1 MDFDINIILKYWPI
15 IFEGLTM
22 TLFICAI
29 ALPIGLILS
38 TGVCVIRMSQNRI
51 LKSLSIAFI
60 EVIRNTPFL
69 IQVFLVFYVLPFYGF
84 RMKPILAGICCL
96 SIYASVYFAEI
107 IRGAILSVPKHQK
120 EAAQALG
127 LSAKQIMLKIIFPQ
141 MLGYLIPPMTNM
153 GVTII
158 KESSVLSI
166 ITVAELTYYSQF
178 VIGKAF
184 APVEI
189 FSLVGLIYW
198 IITALFA
205 FGMKIIENR
214 YTYISIIEKANG
226 SIPDCA

>member
-1 MDFDINIILKYWPI
+1 MDFDVNIILKYWPL

-22 TLFICAI
+22 TLVICAI

-38 TGVCVIRMSQNRI
+38 IGVCIIRMSQNRA
-51 LKSLSIAFI
+51 LRSLSIAFI

-69 IQVFLVFYVLPFYGF
+69 IQVFLVFYVLPFYGI
-84 RMKPILAGICCL
+84 RMKPIIAGIGCL
-96 SIYASVYFAEI
+96 SIYASAYFAEI
-107 IRGAILSVPKHQK
+107 IRGAILSVPKDQN

-127 LSAKQIMLKIIFPQ
+127 LPAKQIMRKIIFPQ
-141 MLGYLIPPMTNM
+141 MLGYLIPPITNM
-153 GVTII
+153 GITII

-205 FGMKIIENR
+205 FGMRILENR
-214 YTYISIIEKANG
+214 YDFIARIENANV
-226 SIPDCA
+226 SIPGSG

>member
-1 MDFDINIILKYWPI
+1 MDFDINIIVKYWPM
-15 IFEGLTM
+15 IFKGFTM
-22 TLFICAI
+22 TLLICAI

-38 TGVCVIRMSQNRI
+38 TGVCAIRMSQNRI

-60 EVIRNTPFL
+60 EVLRNTPFL
-69 IQVFLVFYVLPFYGF
+69 IQIFLVFYVLPFYGI
-84 RMKPILAGICCL
+84 RMKPVFAGICCL
-96 SIYASVYFAEI
+96 SIYASAYFAEI
-107 IRGAILSVPKHQK
+107 IRGAILSVPKNQN

-127 LSAKQIMLKIIFPQ
+127 LPTREIMQKVIFPQ
-141 MLGYLIPPMTNM
+141 MMGYLIPPMTNM
-153 GVTII
+153 GITII

-198 IITALFA
+198 VITALFA
-205 FGMKIIENR
+205 FGMR
-214 YTYISIIEKANG
+214 IIEKRYDFISRIGGTIDSMPATR
-226 SIPDCA
+226 

>member
-15 IFEGLTM
+15 IFEGLTL
-22 TLFICAI
+22 TLFICVI

-38 TGVCVIRMSQNRI
+38 TGVCAIRMSQNWI

-69 IQVFLVFYVLPFYGF
+69 IQIFLVFYVLPFYGI
-84 RMKPILAGICCL
+84 RTKPIIAGICCL
-96 SIYASVYFAEI
+96 SIYASAYFAEI
-107 IRGAILSVPKHQK
+107 IRGAILSVPKNQN

-127 LSAKQIMLKIIFPQ
+127 VTPKQVLRKVIFPQ

-153 GVTII
+153 GITII

-205 FGMKIIENR
+205 LGMRIIENR
-214 YTYISIIEKANG
+214 YDFIARIENANV
-226 SIPDCA
+226 SIPHSG

>member
-1 MDFDINIILKYWPI
+1 MDFDINIILKYWPM
-15 IFEGLTM
+15 IFKGLNM
-22 TLFICAI
+22 TLIICAI

-38 TGVCVIRMSQNRI
+38 TGICAMRMSENRI

-60 EVIRNTPFL
+60 EVVRNTPFL
-69 IQVFLVFYVLPFYGF
+69 IQVFLVFYVLPFYGL
-84 RMKPILAGICCL
+84 RMKPIIAGVGCL
-96 SIYASVYFAEI
+96 SIYASAYFAEI
-107 IRGAILSVPKHQK
+107 IRGAILSVPKNQN

-127 LSAKQIMLKIIFPQ
+127 LPANQIMRKIIFPQ

-153 GVTII
+153 GITII

-178 VIGKAF
+178 VIGKTY

-198 IITALFA
+198 IITTLFA
-205 FGMKIIENR
+205 FVMKNIENH
-214 YTYISIIEKANG
+214 YTYIARIEKTNG
-226 SIPDCA
+226 SIPDSA

>member
-1 MDFDINIILKYWPI
+1 MDFDVNIILKYWPI
-15 IFEGLTM
+15 IFKGLTL
-22 TLFICAI
+22 TIFICAI
-29 ALPIGLILS
+29 ALPVGLILS
-38 TGVCVIRMSQNRI
+38 TGVCAIRMSQNRI
-51 LKSLSIAFI
+51 LKALSIAFI

-69 IQVFLVFYVLPFYGF
+69 IQIFLVFYVLPFYGI
-84 RMKPILAGICCL
+84 RMKPIFAGICCL
-96 SIYASVYFAEI
+96 SIYASAYFAEI
-107 IRGAILSVPKHQK
+107 IRGAILSVPKNQN

-127 LSAKQIMLKIIFPQ
+127 LPAKQIMCKVIFPQ

-153 GVTII
+153 GITII

-205 FGMKIIENR
+205 LGMKSIENR
-214 YTYISIIEKANG
+214 YNFIAKIEKTKDL
-226 SIPDCA
+226 IPARG